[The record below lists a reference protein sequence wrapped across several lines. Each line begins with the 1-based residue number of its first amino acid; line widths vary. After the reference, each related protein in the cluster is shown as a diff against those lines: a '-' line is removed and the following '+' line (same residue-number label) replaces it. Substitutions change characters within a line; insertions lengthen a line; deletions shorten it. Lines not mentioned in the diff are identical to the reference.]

1 MNPLP
6 SALLATGWLLAVSAV
21 LWWHRKVQVMR
32 EFAAAY
38 VPLGRGG

>member
-1 MNPLP
+1 MTPLP
-6 SALLATGWLLAVSAV
+6 SALLATSWLLLVTGV

-38 VPLGRGG
+38 GPLGRGG